1 MEPCS
6 SIYIFRLVI
15 QFGFFLLFVN
25 QKTVTSHKFGCD
37 REYTLGMDVN
47 WWGTGEWDMLPTL
60 KVGDI
65 ISFVPPHFSR
75 TQNEM
80 SRNMFHSLA
89 NKSCLNETR

>member
-37 REYTLGMDVN
+37 REYTLGH
-47 WWGTGEWDMLPTL
+47 GRQL
-60 KVGDI
+60 VGDGG
-65 ISFVPPHFSR
+65 VGHAPHFESGGYYIICSP
-75 TQNEM
+75 TFFQNPK
-80 SRNMFHSLA
+80 RN
-89 NKSCLNETR
+89 E